1 MSSITQNV
9 PLRPSKCWQRE
20 CVSVQDLLFSYSC
33 FCYFHRLFLY
43 SSFSLPLFT
52 ALTWMFPPSP
62 LPCSLV
68 LSLFHQ
74 SVILCDALSSE
85 LFQDVVEMSGVGEAM
100 ARQVGAELCLMV
112 DLVPDDGVRL
122 SSSARSPN

>member
-1 MSSITQNV
+1 
-9 PLRPSKCWQRE
+9 
-20 CVSVQDLLFSYSC
+20 
-33 FCYFHRLFLY
+33 
-43 SSFSLPLFT
+43 
-52 ALTWMFPPSP
+52 MFPPSP

-112 DLVPDDGVRL
+112 DLEGGETKFFHLFPM
-122 SSSARSPN
+122 SIYHTIC